1 MIFVTGGAFQG
12 KADFVREKWPEAEVA
27 GDLHLLV
34 RAKLAAGEDPA
45 AYLQEMIAAKPEII
59 LISDMIGSGI
69 IPMDPEENRWR
80 EVHGRICCDIA
91 ARAEE
96 VYLVSCGI
104 GQRIK
109 GE

>member
-1 MIFVTGGAFQG
+1 MIFVTGGAWQG
-12 KADFVREKWPEAEVA
+12 KHEFVKQRWPEARIYD
-27 GDLHLLV
+27 GLHRLV
-34 RAKLAAGEDPA
+34 KEKLAAGEEVSEYID
-45 AYLQEMIAAKPEII
+45 EMIRKDPDTV

-69 IPMDPEENRWR
+69 IPMDPEENNWR

-91 ARAEE
+91 ARADE
-96 VYLVSCGI
+96 VYLVTCGI

>member
-12 KADFVREKWPEAEVA
+12 KGDFVRKKWPEAEAIDKLQLLIKEKLDA
-27 GDLHLLV
+27 GQ
-34 RAKLAAGEDPA
+34 DPA
-45 AYLQEMIAAKPEII
+45 AYLQDLIAAKPEII

-69 IPMDPEENRWR
+69 IPMDPEENNWR

-91 ARAEE
+91 ARADE
-96 VYLVSCGI
+96 VYLVTCGI